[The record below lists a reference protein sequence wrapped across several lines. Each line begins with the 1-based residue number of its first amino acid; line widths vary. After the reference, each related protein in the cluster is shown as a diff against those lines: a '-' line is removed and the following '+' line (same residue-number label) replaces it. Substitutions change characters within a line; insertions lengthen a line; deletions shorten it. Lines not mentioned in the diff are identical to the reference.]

1 MTLTSQ
7 DFNYVRELVNKNS
20 AIVLEDGKEY
30 LVESR
35 LAPLLR
41 QLGAS
46 SIAELVKILKQ
57 ARTSS
62 LHTNVVEALTTN
74 ETSFFRDKSPFDA
87 LESDIIPNL
96 IKSNELTRTLKIW
109 SAACSSGQEAYSI
122 ALLLREKFPIL
133 ADWKLTILGTDIN
146 TEILARAKGGI
157 FTQLEV
163 SRGLPAAYLVKYFK
177 KIGREWQLQDSIRT
191 QVEFKTMNLAQTWT
205 LAEKFDVV
213 FLRNVLI
220 YFSNETKRQIL
231 AQLKNHL
238 RRDGWLF
245 LGSAETPI
253 MLDHAYERVKMGS
266 ASCYRLVNKIGEK

>member
-146 TEILARAKGGI
+146 TEILTRAKGGI